1 MTARRRP
8 GVTRPPGAGVPA
20 DEWRPSMTQSAD
32 QTTTVQTDVLV
43 IGWGTADKTL
53 AG

>member
-1 MTARRRP
+1 MVSSRGLGDVYKRQ
-8 GVTRPPGAGVPA
+8 